1 MRVAP
6 RAASASR
13 SEYPVPRDV
22 RTEGYSR
29 RHRFS
34 ARGSFGPVLRS
45 NRKLRG
51 RLTILHVAPGL
62 LPVSRLGVALTRRL
76 VASSVDRNF
85 VKRALREAFRR
96 HPVKQ
101 SGLDCVVMLRVRYE
115 PGQAAALVA
124 EIHGHFDQLTG
135 KPE

>member
-1 MRVAP
+1 M
-6 RAASASR
+6 
-13 SEYPVPRDV
+13 PRDV

-34 ARGSFGPVLRS
+34 ARGSFGPVLRG

-51 RLTILHVAPGL
+51 QLTILHVAAGPV
-62 LPVSRLGVALTRRL
+62 PVSRLGVALTRRL

-85 VKRALREAFRR
+85 VKRAMREAFRR
-96 HPVKQ
+96 HPVKHF
-101 SGLDCVVMLRVRYE
+101 GLDCVVMLRLRYASS
-115 PGQAAALVA
+115 QAEALVA
-124 EIHGHFDQLTG
+124 EIRGHFDQLTG